1 MSNEQS
7 ARRELIFGW
16 AATVIACIYCA
27 WLAITLWRH
36 AAAFGAIFRSLNYE
50 LSSGLRFVVEHGW
63 ICPVAFGSLALFAVL
78 KEWVMRDKRLS
89 VMISFLIMML
99 GHWVATIVSE
109 LYQQPLLEM
118 MRRIQ

>member
-7 ARRELIFGW
+7 ARRESTLGW
-16 AATVIACIYCA
+16 GATVIACIYCG

-36 AAAFGAIFRSLNYE
+36 AAAFGAIFRSLNFD

-63 ICPVAFGSLALFAVL
+63 IYPVLFGALALFAVV
-78 KEWVMRDKRLS
+78 KEWIMRDKRLS
-89 VMISFLIMML
+89 VMISFLVMIL
-99 GHWVATIVSE
+99 AQWVAAVVSE

-118 MRRIQ
+118 MRRVQ